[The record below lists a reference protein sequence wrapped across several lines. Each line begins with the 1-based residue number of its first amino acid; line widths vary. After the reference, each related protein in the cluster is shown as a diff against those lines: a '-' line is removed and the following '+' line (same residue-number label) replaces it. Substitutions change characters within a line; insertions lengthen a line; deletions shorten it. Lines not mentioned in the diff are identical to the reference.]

1 MHVYVLSRKK
11 MKRPFPWEDEV
22 DVRVSAAWKDSVG
35 NGILSIPETE
45 VFNSLGISLISISF
59 SFSY

>member
-1 MHVYVLSRKK
+1 